1 MAIRKIVCNCLY
13 DGTLVANDG
22 VRKLTN
28 VLIEFTPESCKDLI
42 YVLNGGRITAENQML
57 QINQIEFDQDGID
70 IFTQGNSSLVRSG
83 NSISMPVYSGT
94 PLTYKD
100 EFEGRVIEDSG
111 KQRDYRIITFEKS

>member
-42 YVLNGGRITAENQML
+42 DVLNGGRITAENQML

-94 PLTYKD
+94 PLRYKG
-100 EFEGRVIEDSG
+100 EFEGRVIEEVN
-111 KQRDYRIITFEKS
+111 FH